1 MRTDMDQSPPAGT
14 RWTKRRLS
22 LAACV
27 CLILLAAALRFH
39 DLPGDSVG
47 TEEVL
52 FANNSRG
59 TIGETLSRTRA
70 GRSAPMLYPTLL
82 WGVQKVERSATS
94 IRFLPALASTLTVA
108 AIVLLLPVAGVPRA
122 TALLAGLLAT
132 LSDAAIQ
139 HAQDAREYSL
149 DTLLAVVMLFAA
161 LRALNGGKARILLPL
176 SLFVAPL
183 LQYGLALW
191 GAALLAA
198 MLALYWKRRAAETGS
213 AFASLTEASRFTAV
227 PAAAL
232 GAGALV
238 TWLLTLRYQETGWA
252 IDSYLAGSYY
262 GASYYGTSFANVPGM
277 LDFVATATLNL
288 LDYHL
293 LDAFGGIAVAAALL
307 AFALNRGFRT
317 HPLTVFFIAALA
329 VTAVAALLDL
339 YPLGG
344 SRQCLWLGPAIFLLF
359 AHALRSA
366 ADGVSA
372 RGIPTWA
379 PRAGLAVAVLAVA
392 IAGAAKTTSATG
404 PYGAPRITWRVLD
417 ILDERERAGDAV
429 YLHASETTLVE
440 FYRTPV
446 PANYHFLGCGYRRG
460 GQDCTSWV
468 LDLMEA
474 ETRRLWLVAP
484 HQVEGI
490 VDVVRYRLG
499 VLDGFAFREVLA
511 QDIPRRRDEVEREY
525 ALYLVENVHRAPERV
540 KGHDEI
546 GPIILEGLGA
556 AAIARHPYEV
566 HSSGPWLTY
575 VNRQCDGENIGGL
588 PRVFLHVYPVD
599 ADDLPDRRKD
609 DGFDNLDFRFDNHSV
624 YRGGPCIAVR
634 GLPDYPIARIHT
646 GQFTSVR
653 GDRETIWAGAFD
665 GEGAPL
671 PIP

>member
-1 MRTDMDQSPPAGT
+1 MDDSPPAGT

-27 CLILLAAALRFH
+27 GLILLAAALRFH
-39 DLPGDSVG
+39 QLPADSLWQD
-47 TEEVL
+47 EVHY
-52 FANNSRG
+52 ANNARG
-59 TIGETLSRTRA
+59 TIGETLSWTRA
-70 GRSAPMLYPTLL
+70 RSSAPILYPMAL
-82 WGVQKVERSATS
+82 WVVQKVERSATS
-94 IRFLPALASTLTVA
+94 IRFIPALASTLTVA

-139 HAQDAREYSL
+139 HAQEAHVYSI
-149 DTLLAVVMLFAA
+149 DTLLAVVMLFAV
-161 LRALNGGKARILLPL
+161 LRALRGGRAGVLLPL
-176 SLFVAPL
+176 SLFAAPL

-191 GAALLAA
+191 GAALL
-198 MLALYWKRRAAETGS
+198 MALIALRWKRPAPETGGH
-213 AFASLTEASRFTAV
+213 ARALAEAVRLAAV
-227 PAAAL
+227 PALAL
-232 GAGALV
+232 GAGALA
-238 TWLLTLRYQETGWA
+238 TWLLTLRYHGTGWA
-252 IDSYLAGSYY
+252 IDSYLTDSYY
-262 GASYYGTSFANVPGM
+262 GATSYGTSFADVPGV
-277 LDFVATATLNL
+277 LEFIATAVLNL
-288 LDYHL
+288 LNYHL
-293 LDAFGGIAVAAALL
+293 LGAFGGIAVVVAVL

-317 HPLTVFFIAALA
+317 HPLTVCFVAALA
-329 VTAVAALLDL
+329 VAVVAALLDL
-339 YPLGG
+339 YALGG
-344 SRQCLWLGPAIFLLF
+344 SRQCLYLGPIVFLLF
-359 AHALRSA
+359 AHALRSTA
-366 ADGVSA
+366 EGVA
-372 RGIPTWA
+372 MRGIPAWA

-404 PYGAPRITWRVLD
+404 PYGTARITRSALDVLA
-417 ILDERERAGDAV
+417 EREREADIV
-429 YLHASETTLVE
+429 YFHGYESVVVQ

-446 PANYHFLGCGYRRG
+446 PANYHFLYCGSGSG
-460 GQDCTSWV
+460 GRDCTSRV
-468 LDLMEA
+468 LDLMEG

-484 HQVEGI
+484 HRIEGI

-511 QDIPRRRDEVEREY
+511 RDIPQRRDEAEREH

-556 AAIARHPYEV
+556 PTLGRHPYEV
-566 HSSGPWLTY
+566 HLAGPWLIY
-575 VNRQCDGENIGGL
+575 VNRQCDGENIGDL

-599 ADDLPDRRKD
+599 ADDLPDRRERY
-609 DGFDNLDFRFDNHSV
+609 GFDNLDFRFDNHSV

-653 GDRETIWAGAFD
+653 GDRETIWEGAFD
-665 GEGAPL
+665 REGAPL

>member
-1 MRTDMDQSPPAGT
+1 MDGSPPAET
-14 RWTKRRLS
+14 RWTKRRLY

-47 TEEVL
+47 NDEVV

-70 GRSAPMLYPTLL
+70 RSSAPMLYPTLL
-82 WGVQKVERSATS
+82 WVVQKVERSAAS

-108 AIVLLLPVAGVPRA
+108 AIVLLLPLAGVPRA
-122 TALLAGLLAT
+122 TALPAGLLAT

-149 DTLLAVVMLFAA
+149 DTLLAVVMLFAV
-161 LRALNGGKARILLPL
+161 LRALNGGKARLLLPL

-191 GAALLAA
+191 GAALLAGL
-198 MLALYWKRRAAETGS
+198 LALRWRRCARETG
-213 AFASLTEASRFTAV
+213 TRRTALAQAIRLV
-227 PAAAL
+227 AIPAAAL

-252 IDSYLAGSYY
+252 IDSYLAGAYY
-262 GASYYGTSFANVPGM
+262 GASYHGTSFADAPGI
-277 LDFVATATLNL
+277 LEFAATAVLDLLN
-288 LDYHL
+288 YHL
-293 LDAFGGIAVAAALL
+293 LDAFGGIAVVAALL

-317 HPLTVFFIAALA
+317 HPLTVFSIAALA
-329 VTAVAALLDL
+329 VAFVAALLDL

-344 SRQCLWLGPAIFLLF
+344 VRQCLWLGPAVFLLF

-366 ADGVSA
+366 AEGVSV

-392 IAGAAKTTSATG
+392 IAGAAKATSATG
-404 PYGAPRITWRVLD
+404 PYGTARITAQALAV
-417 ILDERERAGDAV
+417 LDEREREGDAV
-429 YLHASETTLVE
+429 YFHASETALVE
-440 FYRTPV
+440 FHRTPV
-446 PANYHFLGCGYRRG
+446 PANYHFLNCGYGSRG
-460 GQDCTSWV
+460 RDCTSRV
-468 LDLMEA
+468 LDLMEG

-484 HQVEGI
+484 HRVEGI
-490 VDVVRYRLG
+490 VDVIRYRLG

-511 QDIPRRRDEVEREY
+511 RDIPRRRDEPEEEY

-540 KGHDEI
+540 KSHDEI
-546 GPIILEGLGA
+546 GPIILDGLGTPA
-556 AAIARHPYEV
+556 FMRHPYEV
-566 HSSGPWLTY
+566 HRSGPWLIY
-575 VNRQCDGENIGGL
+575 VNRQCDGGNVGGL

-599 ADDLPDRRKD
+599 ADDLPDRRED
-609 DGFDNLDFRFDNHSV
+609 DGFANLDFRFDNHSV

-634 GLPDYPIARIHT
+634 KLPDYPIASIHT
-646 GQFTSVR
+646 GQFTS
-653 GDRETIWAGAFD
+653 GREGGATIWEGAFD
-665 GEGAPL
+665 REGAPL
-671 PIP
+671 PLP

>member
-1 MRTDMDQSPPAGT
+1 MDESPPAET
-14 RWTKRRLS
+14 RWTNRRLS

-27 CLILLAAALRFH
+27 CLILVAAALRFH
-39 DLPGDSVG
+39 QLPADSVG
-47 TEEVL
+47 YDEVV

-70 GRSAPMLYPTLL
+70 GSSAPMLYPTLL
-82 WGVQKVERSATS
+82 WVVQKVERSATS

-108 AIVLLLPVAGVPRA
+108 AIVLLLPAAGVPRA

-139 HAQDAREYSL
+139 HAQDAREYSI

-161 LRALNGGKARILLPL
+161 LRALNGGKARLLLPL

-191 GAALLAA
+191 GAALLAGL
-198 MLALYWKRRAAETGS
+198 LALRWQLRPSRAAL
-213 AFASLTEASRFTAV
+213 AQAVRLTAV

-232 GAGALV
+232 AAGALV
-238 TWLLTLRYQETGWA
+238 AWLLTLRHQETGWA
-252 IDSYLAGSYY
+252 IDSYLADSYY
-262 GASYYGTSFANVPGM
+262 GASYYGTSFADVPGI
-277 LDFVATATLNL
+277 LEFVATAVLNL
-288 LDYHL
+288 LNYHL
-293 LDAFGGIAVAAALL
+293 LDAFGGIAVVAALL

-317 HPLTVFFIAALA
+317 HPLTVCFIAALA
-329 VTAVAALLDL
+329 VAFVAALFDL

-344 SRQCLWLGPAIFLLF
+344 VRQCLYLGPAVFLLF

-366 ADGVSA
+366 AEGVA
-372 RGIPTWA
+372 VRGIPAWA

-392 IAGAAKTTSATG
+392 IAGAAKATSATG
-404 PYGAPRITWRVLD
+404 PYGAGRITAQALD
-417 ILDERERAGDAV
+417 VLDERGRAGDAV
-429 YLHASETTLVE
+429 YVHASEAAPVR

-446 PANYHFLGCGYRRG
+446 PANYHFLNCGYGSGAR
-460 GQDCTSWV
+460 DCASRV
-468 LDLMEA
+468 LDLMEG
-474 ETRRLWLVAP
+474 ETRRLWLIAP
-484 HQVEGI
+484 HRAEGM

-511 QDIPRRRDEVEREY
+511 RDIPQRRDEAEEEH
-525 ALYLVENVHRAPERV
+525 ALYLVENVPRAPERV

-556 AAIARHPYEV
+556 PTLARHPHEV
-566 HSSGPWLTY
+566 HLSGSWLIY
-575 VNRQCDGENIGGL
+575 VNRQCDGTDVGGL

-634 GLPDYPIARIHT
+634 ALPDYPIARIHT
-646 GQFTSVR
+646 GQFTRVR
-653 GDRETIWAGAFD
+653 GDREAIWEGAFNR
-665 GEGAPL
+665 EGAPL
-671 PIP
+671 PLP

>member
-1 MRTDMDQSPPAGT
+1 MDGSPPAET

-22 LAACV
+22 YAACF
-27 CLILLAAALRFH
+27 CLILAAAALRFH
-39 DLPGDSVG
+39 DLAGDSV
-47 TEEVL
+47 TQDEVV

-70 GRSAPMLYPTLL
+70 RSSAPMLYPTLL
-82 WGVQKVERSATS
+82 WAVQKVERSAAS

-108 AIVLLLPVAGVPRA
+108 AIVLLLPLAGVPRA

-139 HAQDAREYSL
+139 HAQEAREYSL

-161 LRALNGGKARILLPL
+161 LRALNGGKARLLLPL

-191 GAALLAA
+191 GAALLAGL
-198 MLALYWKRRAAETGS
+198 LALRWKRCATETGGRAR
-213 AFASLTEASRFTAV
+213 AFAEAARLVAV

-252 IDSYLAGSYY
+252 IDSYLAGAYY
-262 GASYYGTSFANVPGM
+262 GASYYGTSFADAPGI
-277 LDFVATATLNL
+277 LEFAATAVLDL

-293 LDAFGGIAVAAALL
+293 LDAFGGIAVVAALL

-317 HPLTVFFIAALA
+317 HPLTVFSAVALA
-329 VTAVAALLDL
+329 VAFVAALLDL

-344 SRQCLWLGPAIFLLF
+344 VRQCLYLGPAVFLPF

-366 ADGVSA
+366 AEGVSVHGVPA
-372 RGIPTWA
+372 WA

-392 IAGAAKTTSATG
+392 IAGVATATSATG
-404 PYGAPRITWRVLD
+404 PYGTARITAQALDVLN
-417 ILDERERAGDAV
+417 EREREGDAL
-429 YLHASETTLVE
+429 YLHASEAALVE

-468 LDLMEA
+468 LDLMKE

-484 HQVEGI
+484 HSVEGI
-490 VDVVRYRLG
+490 VDVIRYRLG

-511 QDIPRRRDEVEREY
+511 RDIPQRRDESEEEY

-540 KGHDEI
+540 KSHDEI

-556 AAIARHPYEV
+556 PALMRHPYEV
-566 HSSGPWLTY
+566 HRSGPWLIY
-575 VNRQCDGENIGGL
+575 VNRQCDGGDVGGL

-599 ADDLPDRRKD
+599 ADDLPDRRED
-609 DGFDNLDFRFDNHSV
+609 EGFDNLDFRFDNHAV

-634 GLPDYPIARIHT
+634 RLPDYPIASIHT
-646 GQFTSVR
+646 GQFQQVGVS
-653 GDRETIWAGAFD
+653 RETIWEGAFD
-665 GEGAPL
+665 RDGAPL

>member
-1 MRTDMDQSPPAGT
+1 MDESPPAET
-14 RWTKRRLS
+14 RWTNRRLS

-27 CLILLAAALRFH
+27 CLILVAAALRFH
-39 DLPGDSVG
+39 DLPVDSVG
-47 TEEVL
+47 RDEVD
-52 FANNSRG
+52 FANHSRG
-59 TIGETLSRTRA
+59 TIGETLSRTRVA
-70 GRSAPMLYPTLL
+70 SSAPMLYPTLL
-82 WGVQKVERSATS
+82 WAVQKVERSATS

-108 AIVLLLPVAGVPRA
+108 AIVLLLPLAGVPRA

-191 GAALLAA
+191 GAALLAGL
-198 MLALYWKRRAAETGS
+198 LALHWRRCAPDTGERARAFVEAARL
-213 AFASLTEASRFTAV
+213 AAV

-252 IDSYLAGSYY
+252 IDSYLADSYY
-262 GASYYGTSFANVPGM
+262 GASYYGPSFADVPGI
-277 LDFVATATLNL
+277 LEFVATAVLNL
-288 LDYHL
+288 LNYHL
-293 LDAFGGIAVAAALL
+293 LDAFGGIAVIAALL

-329 VTAVAALLDL
+329 VTAVAALFDL

-344 SRQCLWLGPAIFLLF
+344 VRQCLYLGPAVFLLF
-359 AHALRSA
+359 AHALRSVA
-366 ADGVSA
+366 EGIAV

-392 IAGAAKTTSATG
+392 IAGATKTTSATG
-404 PYGAPRITWRVLD
+404 PYGTARITWRALD
-417 ILDERERAGDAV
+417 VLDERGRTGDAV
-429 YLHASETTLVE
+429 YLPAFEPALVR

-446 PANYHFLGCGYRRG
+446 PANYHFLNCGYASG
-460 GQDCTSWV
+460 GQDCTSRV
-468 LDLMEA
+468 LDLMEG

-484 HQVEGI
+484 RRVEGI

-511 QDIPRRRDEVEREY
+511 RDTPQRRDENEEEH
-525 ALYLVENVHRAPERV
+525 ALYLVENVHRAPERM

-556 AAIARHPYEV
+556 ATLARHPYEV
-566 HSSGPWLTY
+566 HRSGSWLIY

-599 ADDLPDRRKD
+599 ADDLPDRRERY
-609 DGFDNLDFRFDNHSV
+609 GFDNLDFRFDNHSV

-634 GLPDYPIARIHT
+634 GLPDYPIASIHT
-646 GQFTSVR
+646 GQFTRVR
-653 GDRETIWAGAFD
+653 GDQEAIWEGAFD
-665 GEGAPL
+665 RKGAPL